1 MRASPVATKSE
12 LSESTETRNRALARV
27 RRLRLRIAVSRLR
40 LTEGVV
46 LLLLLRRFLFSPLA
60 PALRLYFS
68 SRRKVPKAARPEPGW
83 QGRRCYHAAA
93 PDPRSSQTSQFGI
106 VAQAAK
112 AACALCLIGT
122 PGCCIRTGG
131 AAFRSSRGRAISYAA
146 FGGVGFLS
154 LEMAFRSELVSGFL
168 LGKVAGQLC

>member
-122 PGCCIRTGG
+122 PGCCIRHWRRSLPFLAG
-131 AAFRSSRGRAISYAA
+131 ARNIVRCFWRRWVPIARDG
-146 FGGVGFLS
+146 LS
-154 LEMAFRSELVSGFL
+154 L
-168 LGKVAGQLC
+168 